1 MAKLINGLLLLLTVV
16 LPAAGQS
23 RVTLAAAQAPAA
35 GPVPSQS
42 NASQASWP
50 LRPVRMVL
58 GFPPGSSVDST
69 ARIMAPKLAEMW
81 GKPLVMENRSGA
93 SGTIATTLV
102 AQATPD
108 GYTMLYAS
116 ASFALN
122 AVVRPNVGYDP
133 LRDFISVTQVG
144 YPTSV
149 IAVAPSLGVKSVK
162 DLIALAHERG
172 GKLLYGTPGAGSSG
186 HLTVESFRLAAGM
199 KGTHIA
205 FKGQPEVL
213 IEILAGRVHYAVISL
228 GPGLGLIREGRLLA
242 LAVVTPKRSPVL
254 PDVPAVVEVL
264 PTFKRDAAHS
274 LLVPAKTPRHIVD
287 KISKDVARALE
298 APEVKKQLAVIDF
311 VTAPTTPE
319 ETDKILRAQLVTF
332 DELARAVGL
341 K

>member
-1 MAKLINGLLLLLTVV
+1 MGKRLALIGLL
-16 LPAAGQS
+16 
-23 RVTLAAAQAPAA
+23 VTGVASIAAAQPQTQGGAAWPA
-35 GPVPSQS
+35 
-42 NASQASWP
+42 
-50 LRPVRMVL
+50 RPVRMVL
-58 GFPPGSSVDST
+58 GFPPGSSVDTT
-69 ARIMAPKLAEMW
+69 ARFMTPKLAELW
-81 GKPLVMENRSGA
+81 GKPVVMENRSGA

-102 AQATPD
+102 AQSTPD
-108 GYTMLYAS
+108 GYTILYAS

-122 AVVRPNVGYDP
+122 AVLRSNVGYDP

-149 IAVAPSLGVKSVK
+149 IAVAPSLGVKSIK
-162 DLIALAHERG
+162 ELIALAHERG

-186 HLTVESFRLAAGM
+186 HLTVESFRMSAGM

-213 IEILAGRVHYAVISL
+213 VEILAGRVHYAVISL

-242 LAVVTPKRSPVL
+242 LATVSPKRSPVL

-287 KISKDVARALE
+287 KISKDVARALD
-298 APEVKKQLAVIDF
+298 APEVRKQLAVIDF
-311 VTAPTTPE
+311 VAAPTTPE
-319 ETDKILRAQLVTF
+319 ETDKILRAQLVGL

>member
-1 MAKLINGLLLLLTVV
+1 MTIWISCVV
-16 LPAAGQS
+16 LLMAGVVPAAS
-23 RVTLAAAQAPAA
+23 AQLTAPRA
-35 GPVPSQS
+35 VSE
-42 NASQASWP
+42 WP
-50 LRPVRMVL
+50 ARPVRMVL

-69 ARIMAPKLAEMW
+69 ARIMTPKLAEMW
-81 GKPLVMENRSGA
+81 GKPVVMENRSGA
-93 SGTIATTLV
+93 SGTIATTYV
-102 AQATPD
+102 AQATAD

-122 AVVRPNVGYDP
+122 AVVRSNVGYDP

-149 IAVAPSLGVKSVK
+149 IAVAPSLGVKTIK
-162 DLIALAHERG
+162 ELIALAHERG
-172 GKLLYGTPGAGSSG
+172 GKLLYGSPGAGTSG
-186 HLTVESFRLAAGM
+186 HLTVESFRMAAGM

-205 FKGQPEVL
+205 FKGQPEILV
-213 IEILAGRVHYAVISL
+213 EILAGRVHYAVISL
-228 GPGLGLIREGRLLA
+228 GPGLGLIRDGRLLA
-242 LAVVTPKRSPVL
+242 LAMVTPKRSPVL
-254 PDVPAVVEVL
+254 PDVPTVVEIL
-264 PTFKRDAAHS
+264 PSFRRDAAHS

-298 APEVKKQLAVIDF
+298 APEVKKQLGVIDF

-332 DELARAVGL
+332 EELARAAGL

>member
-1 MAKLINGLLLLLTVV
+1 MGKRLALIGLL
-16 LPAAGQS
+16 
-23 RVTLAAAQAPAA
+23 VTGVASIAAAQPQTQGGAAWPA
-35 GPVPSQS
+35 
-42 NASQASWP
+42 
-50 LRPVRMVL
+50 RPVRMVL
-58 GFPPGSSVDST
+58 GFPPGSSVDTT
-69 ARIMAPKLAEMW
+69 ARFMTPKLAELW
-81 GKPLVMENRSGA
+81 GKPVVMENRSGA

-102 AQATPD
+102 AQSTPD
-108 GYTMLYAS
+108 GYTILYAS

-122 AVVRPNVGYDP
+122 AVLRSNVGYDP

-149 IAVAPSLGVKSVK
+149 IAVAPSLGVKSIK
-162 DLIALAHERG
+162 ELIALAHERG

-186 HLTVESFRLAAGM
+186 HLTVESFRMSAGM

-213 IEILAGRVHYAVISL
+213 VEILAGRVHYAVISL

-242 LAVVTPKRSPVL
+242 LATVSPKRSPVL
-254 PDVPAVVEVL
+254 PDVPSVVEVL

-287 KISKDVARALE
+287 KISKDVARALD
-298 APEVKKQLAVIDF
+298 APEVRKQLAVIDF
-311 VTAPTTPE
+311 VAAPTTPE
-319 ETDKILRAQLVTF
+319 ETDKILRAQLVGL